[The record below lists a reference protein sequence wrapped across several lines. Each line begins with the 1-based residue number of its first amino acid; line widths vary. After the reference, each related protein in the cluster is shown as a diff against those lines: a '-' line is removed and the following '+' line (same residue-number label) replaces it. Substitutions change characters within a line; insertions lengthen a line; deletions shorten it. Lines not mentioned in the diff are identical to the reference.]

1 MEAPRS
7 IPPTYCPWR
16 SVLPWLVIFISY
28 AYNVLFPGSK
38 YERNLPSPILDRK
51 LYNTSTAEI
60 AALTFHS
67 SSKDGSVSTW
77 GFHGKEGRWLQ
88 CGVTISGRN
97 DELYIAQGIRQCLQ
111 TRPLDLSENLT
122 ASFLSDFC
130 GDLYDW
136 KKNEHKSK

>member
-16 SVLPWLVIFISY
+16 SVFPRLVISISY
-28 AYNVLFPGSK
+28 AYNFLFSGSK

-51 LYNTSTAEI
+51 LYDTSTAKI

-67 SSKDGSVSTW
+67 SCKDGFVSTW
-77 GFHGKEGRWLQ
+77 GFHGEERRLQ

-97 DELYIAQGIRQCLQ
+97 DELYIAQEIRQYLQ
-111 TRPLDLSENLT
+111 IRPLDLSENLN
-122 ASFLSDFC
+122 ASQVTFVEADMIGRTSTNN
-130 GDLYDW
+130 
-136 KKNEHKSK
+136 K